1 MNERVKNLNMIK
13 TLKIETPWT
22 TGSSDEGSNNYLYY
36 KIQQAKK
43 SKISDSKYERI
54 FQYLDS
60 MKVNQ
65 IDFHGMLNENIY
77 KKDNNAL
84 FKKAQIMSSENQI
97 SSKPSSLLMRR
108 KLKISG

>member
-77 KKDNNAL
+77 KKRQQCVVQKGSNYVIRKPNI
-84 FKKAQIMSSENQI
+84 FKTF
-97 SSKPSSLLMRR
+97 
-108 KLKISG
+108 